1 MVYEYRTCPW
11 AALKG
16 KISPESIN
24 QWSVTCS
31 MHVEYDYPSVTG
43 HAKVKGR
50 TRDELQ
56 RPNKKQ
62 KAATRR
68 KKKIPGEA
76 KVAAPGVDFQTACL
90 LGALVLLASRRIIHH
105 SQRNKKRELS
115 SRRAAG

>member
-31 MHVEYDYPSVTG
+31 MHVEYDYPSVTA

-62 KAATRR
+62 KAATKR
-68 KKKIPGEA
+68 KKRSRA
-76 KVAAPGVDFQTACL
+76 KRKW
-90 LGALVLLASRRIIHH
+90 ALPEWTFKLHVY
-105 SQRNKKRELS
+105 
-115 SRRAAG
+115 